1 MQILVVEDDVRL
13 AQALCRIL
21 EESGYKTDAV
31 HDGQSGLDYAE
42 SGIYDVVILDVML
55 PKMDGFTVLRRLRG
69 KQNATPVLMLTARGG
84 LQDRVQGLEGGA
96 DYYLPKPFEK
106 AELLAC
112 LHAIT
117 RRKGDAPENGLHFAD
132 LTLHPEDASLQCEA
146 TGQSVRLGAK
156 EYQLM
161 ELLMRHPGQILPK
174 ETIAEHVWG
183 LADESEYNNVAV
195 YITFLRRKLTFLG
208 TQAELKATRGLGYSL
223 NQPEKE

>member
-1 MQILVVEDDVRL
+1 M
-13 AQALCRIL
+13 
-21 EESGYKTDAV
+21 
-31 HDGQSGLDYAE
+31 
-42 SGIYDVVILDVML
+42 
-55 PKMDGFTVLRRLRG
+55 
-69 KQNATPVLMLTARGG
+69 
-84 LQDRVQGLEGGA
+84 QGLEGGA

>member
-1 MQILVVEDDVRL
+1 
-13 AQALCRIL
+13 
-21 EESGYKTDAV
+21 
-31 HDGQSGLDYAE
+31 
-42 SGIYDVVILDVML
+42 ML

-106 AELLAC
+106 TELLAC

-132 LTLHPEDASLQCEA
+132 LTLHPEDASLHCEA